1 MAFSGVSMA
10 DDDNNVELYEIMQE
24 KYLNYAV
31 SVITDRALPD
41 ARDGMKPVQRRIL
54 YAMFHD
60 LHLHG
65 GSKHRKCAAI
75 VGVVLGQYHP
85 HGDTAAY
92 EALVRLA
99 QDFNLRYPLV
109 DGSGNFGSIDGDNA
123 AAMRYTE
130 ARLTP
135 LAEELIDEIK
145 YKTVEYRP
153 NYDGMYMEPV
163 VLPARWPQLLCNGS
177 SGIAVGMATNIP
189 PHNITEVLEACIHLI
204 DNRECQIKEL
214 MKFVKGPD
222 FPTGAT
228 IINSKKELE
237 EIYSTGSG
245 SITLR
250 AEHKLEDAGRGKANI
265 IITSIPYQVNR
276 ASLIEQIG
284 ELIQNNKVP
293 QLLDVIN
300 ESDANTRVVLEIKSK
315 SDEQLVLNYLYKHT
329 SLQSSVKVNI
339 TTLIP
344 SETGEANKPIKANL
358 KDLLEEF
365 VLHRFSVLTK
375 KFQYELDQLEKRIH
389 ILKGFEAIFLDL
401 DKALKIIR
409 GSSGKEDAA
418 KNLMKA
424 FPLDEEQT
432 NAILETRLYNL
443 AKLEML
449 KIRDELKQKRELADE
464 IKKKL
469 GNEKLMWKEVKEG
482 FKYIIEKYGDKRR
495 STISTRTE
503 STIELDVNAYIEH
516 EDNSVVITREGWIK
530 RMKDVK
536 SVSTLRVREG
546 DQVVSVLR
554 ANTIDRLLFLTNHG
568 SVYTLKVIDLQYTP
582 GFGEPIQKLLNFD
595 DGEKIISV
603 CSIGENLS
611 VSGKLNFE
619 TSDDKN
625 CLPVLFV
632 TNRGMGYRYLINM
645 EEETNKKGK
654 RCIKLGEGDVVVAA
668 YFITEK
674 KVFMASFMGKGAEI
688 NVKDINTLTAPGKGI
703 HLMRLNDDDYVVAV
717 ALMGEKTKVVLL
729 NNNKNEI
736 RVKPGEFA
744 LVDRTRAPKNVISRG
759 RLIGL
764 ATPPEWAGFYIPD
777 EINN

>member
-145 YKTVEYRP
+145 YKTVDYRP

-365 VLHRFSVLTK
+365 VLHRLSVLTK

-389 ILKGFEAIFLDL
+389 I
-401 DKALKIIR
+401 
-409 GSSGKEDAA
+409 
-418 KNLMKA
+418 
-424 FPLDEEQT
+424 
-432 NAILETRLYNL
+432 
-443 AKLEML
+443 
-449 KIRDELKQKRELADE
+449 
-464 IKKKL
+464 
-469 GNEKLMWKEVKEG
+469 
-482 FKYIIEKYGDKRR
+482 
-495 STISTRTE
+495 
-503 STIELDVNAYIEH
+503 
-516 EDNSVVITREGWIK
+516 
-530 RMKDVK
+530 
-536 SVSTLRVREG
+536 
-546 DQVVSVLR
+546 
-554 ANTIDRLLFLTNHG
+554 
-568 SVYTLKVIDLQYTP
+568 
-582 GFGEPIQKLLNFD
+582 
-595 DGEKIISV
+595 
-603 CSIGENLS
+603 
-611 VSGKLNFE
+611 
-619 TSDDKN
+619 
-625 CLPVLFV
+625 
-632 TNRGMGYRYLINM
+632 
-645 EEETNKKGK
+645 
-654 RCIKLGEGDVVVAA
+654 
-668 YFITEK
+668 
-674 KVFMASFMGKGAEI
+674 
-688 NVKDINTLTAPGKGI
+688 
-703 HLMRLNDDDYVVAV
+703 
-717 ALMGEKTKVVLL
+717 
-729 NNNKNEI
+729 
-736 RVKPGEFA
+736 
-744 LVDRTRAPKNVISRG
+744 
-759 RLIGL
+759 
-764 ATPPEWAGFYIPD
+764 
-777 EINN
+777 

>member
-1 MAFSGVSMA
+1 MAE
-10 DDDNNVELYEIMQE
+10 DKDVELYEVLQD

-41 ARDGMKPVQRRIL
+41 VRDGMKPVQRRIL

-60 LHLHG
+60 LHLNG
-65 GSKHRKCAAI
+65 GAKHRKCAAI

-135 LAEELIDEIK
+135 LADELLDEIK
-145 YKTVEYRP
+145 YKTVDYRP
-153 NYDGMYMEPV
+153 NYDGMYVEPV
-163 VLPARWPQLLCNGS
+163 VLPARWPQLLCNGT

-189 PHNITEVLEACIHLI
+189 PHNIVEVLEACIHLI
-204 DNRECQIKEL
+204 DNRDSQVKDL
-214 MKFVKGPD
+214 LKFIKGPD

-228 IINSKKELE
+228 IINTKKELE

-250 AEHKLEDAGRGKANI
+250 AEHKIEDLGRGKANI
-265 IITSIPYQVNR
+265 VITEIPYQVNR

-293 QLLDVIN
+293 QLLDITN
-300 ESDANTRVVLEIKSK
+300 ESDAKTRVVLEIKSK
-315 SDEQLVLNYLYKHT
+315 ADEQLVLNYLYKHT
-329 SLQSSVKVNI
+329 SLQTSIKVNI
-339 TTLIP
+339 TTLVP
-344 SETGEANKPIKANL
+344 SETGEANKPIKADL
-358 KDLLEEF
+358 KDLIEEYIT
-365 VLHRFSVLTK
+365 HRFNVLTK
-375 KFQYELDQLEKRIH
+375 KFQHELEQLERRIH
-389 ILKGFEAIFLDL
+389 LLKGFEAIFLDL

-409 GSSGKEDAA
+409 ASSGKEDAA

-432 NAILETRLYNL
+432 NAILETKLYNL
-443 AKLEML
+443 AKLEMM
-449 KIRDELKQKRELADE
+449 KIKDELKQKRELADE
-464 IKKKL
+464 LKRKL
-469 GNEKLMWKEVKEG
+469 GNDKLMWKEVKEG
-482 FKYIIEKYGDKRR
+482 FKEIIQKYGDKRR

-503 STIELDVNAYIEH
+503 ATIELDADAYIEH
-516 EDNSVVITREGWIK
+516 EDNMVVITKEGWIK

-546 DQVVSVLR
+546 DQVIGLLR
-554 ANTIDRLLFLTNHG
+554 ANTKDKMLLFTNLG
-568 SVYTLKVIDLQYTP
+568 MVYSLKVNDLQYTP
-582 GFGEPIQKLLNFD
+582 GFGEPIQKLLNFS

-603 CSIGENLS
+603 CSIGEN
-611 VSGKLNFE
+611 VSIAGKLLLDTGE
-619 TSDDKN
+619 DKN
-625 CLPVLFV
+625 FLPILFV
-632 TNRGMGYRYLINM
+632 TSHGMGFRYLVGM
-645 EEETNKKGK
+645 DEETNRKGR
-654 RCIKLGEGDVVVAA
+654 RCVKLSEGDVVVAA

-688 NVKDINTLTAPGKGI
+688 NVKEINTLTAAGKGI
-703 HLMRLNDDDYVVAV
+703 HLMKLGSEDYVIAV
-717 ALMGEKTKVVLL
+717 ALMNEKTKVTLL
-729 NNNKNEI
+729 NNNQNEV
-736 RVKPGEFA
+736 RVKAGDCA
-744 LVDRTRAPKNVISRG
+744 ISSRNHAPKSIISRG
-759 RLIGL
+759 RLVNMVG
-764 ATPPEWAGFYIPD
+764 TPEWSGFVIP
-777 EINN
+777 EELNN

>member
-1 MAFSGVSMA
+1 MAV
-10 DDDNNVELYEIMQE
+10 DKDVELYEIMQD

-41 ARDGMKPVQRRIL
+41 VRDGMKPVQRRII
-54 YAMFHD
+54 YAMFND
-60 LHLHG
+60 LKLYANA
-65 GSKHRKCAAI
+65 KHRKCAAI

-92 EALVRLA
+92 EAMVRLA

-135 LAEELIDEIK
+135 LAEELIEEIK
-145 YKTVEYRP
+145 YKTVDYRP
-153 NYDGMYMEPV
+153 NYDGVWEEPV
-163 VLPARWPQLLCNGS
+163 VLPASWPQLLCNGS

-204 DNRECQIKEL
+204 DNRECQIKDL
-214 MKFVKGPD
+214 LKFVKGPD

-250 AEHKLEDAGRGKANI
+250 AEHKMEEVSRGKSNI
-265 IITSIPYQVNR
+265 IITAIPYQVNR

-300 ESDANTRVVLEIKSK
+300 ESDAKTRVVLEIKSK
-315 SDEQLVLNYLYKHT
+315 DDEQLVLNYLYKHT
-329 SLQSSVKVNI
+329 SLQNSVKVNI

-358 KDLLEEF
+358 KDLIEEY
-365 VLHRFSVLTK
+365 VDHRFKVLTR
-375 KFQYELDQLEKRIH
+375 KFQHELDQLERRIH
-389 ILKGFEAIFLDL
+389 LLKGFEAIFLDL

-409 GSSGKEDAA
+409 ASSGKEDAA
-418 KNLMKA
+418 NNLMKA

-432 NAILETRLYNL
+432 NAILETKLYNL
-443 AKLEML
+443 AKLEMM
-449 KIRDELKQKRELADE
+449 KIKDELKQKRELADE
-464 IKKKL
+464 LKKKL
-469 GNEKLMWKEVKEG
+469 GNEKLMWKEVKDG
-482 FKYIIEKYGDKRR
+482 FKYIMEKYGDKRR

-503 STIELDVNAYIEH
+503 SVIELDANAYIEH
-516 EDNSVVITREGWIK
+516 EDNAVVITREGWIK

-546 DQVVSVLR
+546 DQIASVIR
-554 ANTIDRLLFLTNHG
+554 ANTIDKLLFFTNQG
-568 SVYTLKVIDLQYTP
+568 SIYTLKVIDLQYTP
-582 GFGEPIQKLLNFD
+582 GFGEPIQKLLNFS

-603 CSIGENLS
+603 CSIGETFS
-611 VSGKLNFE
+611 VPGKLIYE
-619 TSDDKN
+619 TGEDKN
-625 CLPVLFV
+625 SLPILFV
-632 TNRGMGYRYLINM
+632 TNRGMGYRFLIGKD
-645 EEETNKKGK
+645 EETNRKGR

-688 NVKDINTLTAPGKGI
+688 SMKEINTLAVAGKGI
-703 HLMRLNDDDYVVAV
+703 HLMKLGADDYVVAV
-717 ALMGEKTKVVLL
+717 ALMGDKTKITLM
-729 NNNKNEI
+729 NNNQNE
-736 RVKPGEFA
+736 VKVRSGEFA
-744 LVDRTRAPKNVISRG
+744 IASRTHAPKSIISRG
-759 RLIGL
+759 RLVNMVGF
-764 ATPPEWAGFYIPD
+764 PEWSGFIIPE